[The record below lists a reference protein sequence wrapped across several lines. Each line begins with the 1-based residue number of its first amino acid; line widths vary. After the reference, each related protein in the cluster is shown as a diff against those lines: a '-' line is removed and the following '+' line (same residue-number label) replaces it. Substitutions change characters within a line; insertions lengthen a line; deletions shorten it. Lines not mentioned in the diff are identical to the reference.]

1 MKLVDILEKAIN
13 KEFAYDAALGELKKL
28 NLPYEEEQKYEL
40 LLHKLLGNTKKTLY
54 DDNKYFFEGI
64 PNSNYLP
71 ILQEVISLIRGG
83 LYSPEIAQ
91 HIFEKYQI
99 SSPLMAYFI
108 NEALS
113 IVRMNNLSPE
123 EISSIGEA
131 YHQIASNLERK
142 GLKDKPE
149 VQSEEN
155 INAEEVGDIEL
166 YTDD

>member
-1 MKLVDILEKAIN
+1 VKIIDILEKAIN
-13 KEFAYDAALGELKKL
+13 KEFAYNEALEELKKL
-28 NLPYEEEQKYEL
+28 GLPYEEEQKYEL
-40 LLHKLLGNTKKTLY
+40 LLHKLLGHVKKPLY
-54 DDNKYFFEGI
+54 ENNYCLEGI
-64 PNSNYLP
+64 PNSNYFP

-99 SSPLMAYFI
+99 SSALMMYFI

-131 YHQIASNLERK
+131 YHQIASNLEKK

-149 VQSEEN
+149 IQEQDE
-155 INAEEVGDIEL
+155 INAEEVGEIEF
-166 YTDD
+166 YEND